1 MDYFY
6 SVFKVCNFILQWTK
20 NIKTIRYSKNK
31 QEDYKKYYLM
41 AKADMQVYEKQI
53 TVVADNVE
61 ALMPAYELGM
71 KTVLI
76 GEEWEGAD
84 YCYRNYQEFAQSYL

>member
-1 MDYFY
+1 
-6 SVFKVCNFILQWTK
+6 
-20 NIKTIRYSKNK
+20 
-31 QEDYKKYYLM
+31 
-41 AKADMQVYEKQI
+41 MQVYEKQI

>member
-1 MDYFY
+1 MKYI
-6 SVFKVCNFILQWTK
+6 KILELLDIQ
-20 NIKTIRYSKNK
+20 KNK